1 MVTTAQTAQIRIETH
16 GEVPPWAVGVARA
29 KVESAI
35 GAAAEPI
42 LSARVM
48 LAMAP
53 DPAVARPVV
62 AQATVDMNGQVI
74 RAQATGKTAR
84 EAIGH
89 LGTRLRARLARAAR
103 NWAAVR
109 GTTAAG
115 EHGEHGGWRHRSV
128 PEHRPPYFPRP
139 EEQRLVIRRASY
151 SACPQPLDGAVDELD
166 LLDYDFHLF
175 TERSTGQDCL
185 LTRVPGGYRLAR
197 ARQDLA
203 GQVLPPEHVTVSAL
217 PVPTLSVAAAAERL
231 SVSQEPFV
239 FFVDAATGHG
249 SVLYHRYDGHYG
261 QLVTVS
267 ERA

>member
-1 MVTTAQTAQIRIETH
+1 MTTAKTAHIRVETH
-16 GEVPPWAVGVARA
+16 GEVPPWAIGVARA

-35 GAAAEPI
+35 STAAEPI

-62 AQATVDMNGQVI
+62 AQATVDVNGQVI
-74 RAQATGKTAR
+74 RAQAAGKTAR

-89 LGTRLRARLARAAR
+89 LGTRLRQRLGRAAR
-103 NWAAVR
+103 NWAARR
-109 GTTAAG
+109 GATAAG
-115 EHGEHGGWRHRSV
+115 EPGEWRHRSV
-128 PEHRPPYFPRP
+128 TEHRPPYFPRP

-151 SACPQPLDGAVDELD
+151 SACPQPLEGAVEELD

-175 TERSTGQDCL
+175 TERSTGQDCV

-197 ARQDLA
+197 AQQDLGGDTA
-203 GQVLPPEHVTVSAL
+203 PLPEHVTASAL

-231 SVSQEPFV
+231 SVTEEPFV

-261 QLVTVS
+261 QLVPAG
-267 ERA
+267 ERT